1 MTASRDVANAA
12 TFMVS
17 IGLANSLST
26 GIQPL
31 LPYFLRGLG
40 ATIEQVGLVLA
51 LSRVAYLALSPIGG
65 TLADLL
71 GRKTVLVASP
81 LISGFAYLLLAESTD
96 WFSSI
101 VPLMLIMMPVAI
113 TGPAVFAYIA
123 DLSSAEKYGRLY
135 GLYFG
140 VVNAA
145 TVIGYLVVGPLVESN
160 GYKAVFQM
168 TALTLLLSGAM
179 RLVLRDAGA
188 GGNSLDVGALL
199 RRSVRAVSRGPLPAL
214 IALRSLNLAQIWVF
228 TGIIVPLAARDVV
241 MLSESDLTLMFTVE
255 SIVFALLSTLG
266 GKLVEGGRW
275 FLFVGI
281 EIALR
286 ALSVLVLI
294 AVNTWFGVLLALLLG
309 SGLAIFLQP
318 FVDSKTSAYVDRSIR
333 GGVWGIQ
340 QLLYT
345 ASTMAATYAASL
357 IWTTLGYQLAA
368 WFTVLPVISM
378 VPILMRVRRT
388 DLADEQ

>member
-1 MTASRDVANAA
+1 M
-12 TFMVS
+12 
-17 IGLANSLST
+17 
-26 GIQPL
+26 
-31 LPYFLRGLG
+31 
-40 ATIEQVGLVLA
+40 
-51 LSRVAYLALSPIGG
+51 
-65 TLADLL
+65 
-71 GRKTVLVASP
+71 
-81 LISGFAYLLLAESTD
+81 
-96 WFSSI
+96 
-101 VPLMLIMMPVAI
+101 
-113 TGPAVFAYIA
+113 
-123 DLSSAEKYGRLY
+123 
-135 GLYFG
+135 
-140 VVNAA
+140 
-145 TVIGYLVVGPLVESN
+145 
-160 GYKAVFQM
+160 
-168 TALTLLLSGAM
+168 
-179 RLVLRDAGA
+179 
-188 GGNSLDVGALL
+188 
-199 RRSVRAVSRGPLPAL
+199 
-214 IALRSLNLAQIWVF
+214 AQIWVF

-294 AVNTWFGVLLALLLG
+294 AVNTWFGVLLALFLG